1 VSLDLDEARGA
12 PHLRTPIDKLSSM
25 LQQLARR
32 VPIEPQRQVFSVHAP
47 EQHNR
52 AEAVREDVEILL
64 VRTVF
69 KHHGYTRQFWPNGR
83 WLTKDR
89 HASWWKPAAY

>member
-1 VSLDLDEARGA
+1 VSLDLDDACGA

-32 VPIEPQRQVFSVHAP
+32 VPIEPQRQVSSLHAP
-47 EQHNR
+47 EQRNR
-52 AEAVREDVEILL
+52 AKAVREDVEILL

-69 KHHGYTRQFWPNGR
+69 KY
-83 WLTKDR
+83 D
-89 HASWWKPAAY
+89 